1 MNYFTVLLCP
11 LQQTRIAKRV
21 LVFSDEDE
29 TVSSHTN
36 VLKDGSSKANM
47 MEGTSS
53 IANSLQNSDILPTLT
68 KPKQESSTN
77 NEEKENLL
85 HRKREIENFIEK
97 MSSELKTIDEQLRT
111 LDEKKLLE
119 STNGCENLTEDID
132 ESDSP
137 FAQVGSPV
145 FVVPLQHLTLAK
157 SKQPD
162 NMYNCFRES
171 CSFLKTPQHSAFA
184 RLRDPLRPAQQSEE
198 SPNVSQRVQKQL
210 ADLFA
215 D

>member
-1 MNYFTVLLCP
+1 MCP

-36 VLKDGSSKANM
+36 VLKDGSSKANT

-53 IANSLQNSDILPTLT
+53 IANSLQNPDILPTLT

-85 HRKREIENFIEK
+85 HRKREIENIIEK
-97 MSSELKTIDEQLRT
+97 MSSELKTIDEHLRT
-111 LDEKKLLE
+111 LDEKELLE

-162 NMYNCFRES
+162 NMYNCERES

-184 RLRDPLRPAQQSEE
+184 RLRYPSSSTIR
-198 SPNVSQRVQKQL
+198 RVP
-210 ADLFA
+210 
-215 D
+215 

>member
-1 MNYFTVLLCP
+1 
-11 LQQTRIAKRV
+11 
-21 LVFSDEDE
+21 
-29 TVSSHTN
+29 
-36 VLKDGSSKANM
+36 

-53 IANSLQNSDILPTLT
+53 LANSLQNPDILPTLG
-68 KPKQESSTN
+68 KPKRHSSIN
-77 NEEKENLL
+77 NEEKENLFQ
-85 HRKREIENFIEK
+85 RKREIENVIEK
-97 MSSELKTIDEQLRT
+97 MSSELKIIDEKLQT
-111 LDEKKLLE
+111 LEEKELLE
-119 STNGCENLTEDID
+119 STNGCENVKEDIE

-145 FVVPLQHLTLAK
+145 FVVPLKQLTLAK

-184 RLRDPLRPAQQSEE
+184 RLRDPLRLAQQSEE

-215 D
+215 E

>member
-1 MNYFTVLLCP
+1 LL
-11 LQQTRIAKRV
+11 A
-21 LVFSDEDE
+21 ED
-29 TVSSHTN
+29 
-36 VLKDGSSKANM
+36 
-47 MEGTSS
+47 
-53 IANSLQNSDILPTLT
+53 
-68 KPKQESSTN
+68 KPKPDPSTN
-77 NEEKENLL
+77 KE
-85 HRKREIENFIEK
+85 KREILLQRKKEIQNTMQK
-97 MSSELKTIDEQLRT
+97 MSSELKVIEEQLRT
-111 LDEKKLLE
+111 LGEKELLE
-119 STNGCENLTEDID
+119 STNECENLKEDID

-171 CSFLKTPQHSAFA
+171 CSFLKTPQHSAFYKPRDSL
-184 RLRDPLRPAQQSEE
+184 RLAQQSED

-215 D
+215 E